1 MSHRQNRIL
10 GMQNAVDPAE
20 GVAARIA
27 AQTAARRTNYHN
39 EVRALLDA
47 ALKIMAT
54 SGTGAR
60 VRVSDIVAAAGLSN
74 DAFYRHFPS
83 KDALVAALV
92 EDGSE
97 RTAAGIGRRMAK
109 DRTPEGRV
117 KRWLDGVLAQA
128 EDANAETTLAVL
140 WNSVNLNSA
149 IPIGSQ
155 VSKRPLA
162 KLLREPF
169 EALGSLNPEL
179 DAELVT
185 QAVVGRVSSHLWAKT
200 KPDRKEVEH
209 LLRFTLSVP
218 RTR

>member
-1 MSHRQNRIL
+1 
-10 GMQNAVDPAE
+10 MQNAVEPVD

-39 EVRALLDA
+39 EVRALMDA
-47 ALKIMAT
+47 AVKIMVANGT
-54 SGTGAR
+54 STR

-109 DRTPEGRV
+109 ERSPEGRV
-117 KRWLDGVLAQA
+117 KRWLDGVLAQT

-169 EALGSLNPEL
+169 TELGSTDPEL
-179 DAELVT
+179 DAELAT
-185 QAVVGRVSSHLWAKT
+185 QAVVGRVAGHLWAKT

-209 LLRFTLSVP
+209 LLRFCLSVP
-218 RTR
+218 RAS